1 MLKLAALRCGPC
13 QHFKRNL
20 SYVAQTRLLQKLK
33 EDQDFCREQMA
44 AGQFLLYS
52 KGKPLL
58 AKSVTGEMLP
68 LWIST
73 PESSFLESDLVQ
85 NSVVLGVTSAGV
97 AQYALN
103 VGKTSPWT

>member
-1 MLKLAALRCGPC
+1 M
-13 QHFKRNL
+13 
-20 SYVAQTRLLQKLK
+20 
-33 EDQDFCREQMA
+33 
-44 AGQFLLYS
+44 
-52 KGKPLL
+52 L

-103 VGKTSPWT
+103 VGKVITVTLFPWVYLFIP